1 MFGLMVSVGF
11 LIPPLTKVSEVESC
25 DQQDLEPVASTVLE
39 W

>member
-1 MFGLMVSVGF
+1 MFGLMVSVSF

-25 DQQDLEPVASTVLE
+25 DQQDLEPVPSAVLE